1 MPRPNMHVKCT
12 NMQLGNMQKYA
23 EICRNMQ
30 EICKYFMQG
39 LRLVTVLFEFF
50 ENMQDHHPAKM
61 YARILHDTE
70 YASTEGLHMQYMAS
84 ICYMQ
89 KYASPTLLMAS
100 ARPTAT
106 PGARIPVPPG
116 PAGAAG
122 GRGRPGTR
130 RRRRPRSELDLGPAR
145 GPGPVVAAGTDN
157 R

>member
-1 MPRPNMHVKCT
+1 MHV
-12 NMQLGNMQKYA
+12 Y
-23 EICRNMQ
+23 
-30 EICKYFMQG
+30 
-39 LRLVTVLFEFF
+39 
-50 ENMQDHHPAKM
+50 
-61 YARILHDTE
+61 TE
-70 YASTEGLHMQYMAS
+70 YASTEGLHSMQYMAS
-84 ICYMQ
+84 ILCYMQ
-89 KYASPTLLMAS
+89 KFASPTLLMAS

-106 PGARIPVPPG
+106 PGARIPMASG